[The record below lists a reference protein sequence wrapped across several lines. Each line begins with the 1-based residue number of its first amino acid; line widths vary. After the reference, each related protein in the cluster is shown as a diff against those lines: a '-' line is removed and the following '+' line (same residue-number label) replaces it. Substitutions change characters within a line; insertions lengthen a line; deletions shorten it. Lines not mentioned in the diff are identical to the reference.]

1 MKLNEI
7 SQDLAK
13 SVAKARRL
21 QSAQSTIK
29 GLTSIKGDDVA
40 NHSRDADKYM
50 DKSRRASLYA
60 NKPAKLKTNQNNK
73 DV

>member
-21 QSAQSTIK
+21 QSTIK